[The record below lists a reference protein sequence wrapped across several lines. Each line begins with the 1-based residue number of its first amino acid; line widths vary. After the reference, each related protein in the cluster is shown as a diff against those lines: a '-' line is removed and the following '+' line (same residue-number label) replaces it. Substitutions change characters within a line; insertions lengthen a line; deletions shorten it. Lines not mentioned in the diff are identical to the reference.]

1 VWSLVLLSLAL
12 TATTFF
18 PHLSTATI
26 EGALAVGA
34 VIGVGGGAVAIIE
47 GRRSGHRREP
57 DLVAS
62 LTRAE
67 RRVLRQQDRL
77 NWQTPDLAF
86 LARPAISPIRRA
98 GLLTLRGYLAVAV
111 VFVVI
116 KIVQAGVA

>member
-1 VWSLVLLSLAL
+1 LAL

-18 PHLSTATI
+18 PHLSTAAI
-26 EGALAVGA
+26 EGGLAVGA
-34 VIGVGGGAVAIIE
+34 VMGIGGGIVAIID
-47 GRRSGHRREP
+47 GRRASREP
-57 DLVAS
+57 GLVAS

-77 NWQTPDLAF
+77 NWETPHLGL

-98 GLLTLRGYLAVAV
+98 GLLTLRGYLVVAV

-116 KIVQAGVA
+116 KIVQVGVA